1 MTEWRFIAQRAT
13 TKQFLDLDVPLRRE
27 ELKWE
32 LSGAGALRGVV
43 APDIG
48 TMRASD
54 GRLLLEEWGTLL
66 YAEADGE
73 IRWGGIVVSSKFEG
87 SKWTVEAAGFAT
99 YPHGIAYA
107 GDYYKALVDPAQVVR
122 DIWGHLQSYA
132 DGNLGL
138 TVIGSTNVRVGSP
151 SEDAANSAASAAAT
165 AKANYDAA
173 NKVLATRRAAATA
186 ARRDQTAAIANRT
199 AKSKALSAAKKT
211 KNAAQIAA
219 AQSAYNDAV
228 AAVNAAKSVVTQKDA
243 DVKAQVTAVAGL
255 KKTLD
260 AANAKKKSTAAAKK
274 DDGGAYKL
282 QWWDSTDCGQ
292 EIDTLAKE
300 TPFDYTERHYW
311 SGDTIKHELQIGY
324 PRLGRRRDDLAFIQG
339 DNVTKVI
346 TPSIDGDDFA
356 NEVVGI
362 GSGEGKGAIH
372 RTTAVRDGRLRRS
385 VVYTAKDVTKADRM
399 DALIQRELRARALS
413 LDISEVTVRD
423 HPNARIGSWALGDD
437 VLIQATIPWL
447 GEIELWCRIT
457 GWALTNDNTATLS
470 LVRSD
475 AFTYGG

>member
-1 MTEWRFIAQRAT
+1 MTQWRFIAQRAT
-13 TKQFLDLDVPLRRE
+13 TKEFLDYDVPLRRE

-43 APDIG
+43 APDVG
-48 TMRASD
+48 TLRASD
-54 GRLLLEEWGTLL
+54 GHLLLEEWGTLL

-73 IRWGGIVVSSKFEG
+73 IRWGGIVVSSKFDG
-87 SKWTVEAAGFAT
+87 PSWTVEAAGFAT

-107 GDYYKALVDPAQVVR
+107 GDYYKALIDPAQVVR
-122 DIWGHLQSYA
+122 DIWDHLQSYA
-132 DGNLGL
+132 DGDLDL
-138 TVIGSTNVRVGSP
+138 SVVGSTNVRIGSP
-151 SEDAANSAASAAAT
+151 SEDAANTAATAAAT
-165 AKANYDAA
+165 AKTNYDAA
-173 NKVLATRRAAATA
+173 NKELATRRAAATA
-186 ARRDQTAAIANRT
+186 ARKDQTAAIANRT

-211 KNAAQIAA
+211 KNAATIAA
-219 AQSAYNDAV
+219 AQADY
-228 AAVNAAKSVVTQKDA
+228 NAANSAVTAAKAVVAQKDA
-243 DVKAQVTAVAGL
+243 DVKEQTTVVAGL
-255 KKTLD
+255 KTTLD
-260 AANAKKKSTAAAKK
+260 AANAKKKDTAAAKK

-282 QWWDSTDCGQ
+282 QWWESTDCGQ

-339 DNVTKVI
+339 DNVTSVVA
-346 TPSIDGDDFA
+346 PNIDGDDFA

-362 GSGEGKGAIH
+362 GSGEGKGSIH

-385 VVYTAKDVTKADRM
+385 VVYTAKDVAKTDRM
-399 DALIQRELRARALS
+399 DALIRDQLRRRSLS
-413 LDISEVTVRD
+413 LDIQSVTVRD
-423 HPNARIGSWALGDD
+423 HPNARIGSWTVGDD

-447 GEIELWCRIT
+447 GEIELWCRIV
-457 GWALTNDNTATLS
+457 GWTLLTEHTATLS
-470 LVRSD
+470 LKRSD